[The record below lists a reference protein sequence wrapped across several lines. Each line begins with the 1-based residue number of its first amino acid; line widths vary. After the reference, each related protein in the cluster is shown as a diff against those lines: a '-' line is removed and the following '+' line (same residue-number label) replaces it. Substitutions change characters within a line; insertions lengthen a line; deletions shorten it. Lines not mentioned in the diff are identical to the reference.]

1 MLVVDRSEEDL
12 GRWESDVDGLPV
24 IVDPHVLGLELGEID
39 SGDGLAVDDE
49 EDAVSGEEV
58 GQDGGGFGAFDDGVD
73 RVDDCFQSRE
83 ALDFLDDGGYGGVE
97 GGGAAGDGG
106 GNAGHDAGGGLA
118 EEDDDADGSE
128 DEGQENEDE
137 GSGASARVVLSRHA
151 GSMLPRCLAL
161 EGYPPRYI
169 QLKYSK

>member
-118 EEDDDADGSE
+118 EEEDADGSE